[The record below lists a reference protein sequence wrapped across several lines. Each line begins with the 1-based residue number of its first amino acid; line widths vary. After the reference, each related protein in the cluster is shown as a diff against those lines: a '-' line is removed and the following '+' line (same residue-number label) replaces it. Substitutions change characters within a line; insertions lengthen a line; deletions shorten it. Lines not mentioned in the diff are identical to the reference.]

1 MPELPE
7 MEAWR
12 RQLNDPASA
21 SPIAKAGPAHI
32 ATLKTFDPPL
42 DELVGRRFTGAE
54 RRGKRLL
61 FPTQDGELVLLIHLM
76 TSGRLKMLDAGAA
89 APKQPAFALEF
100 VGGSKL
106 ILTENARRKQAG
118 VWLFTPEQA
127 AAELE
132 HLGPEALGIG
142 ADELREIVRGDSRR
156 LHALL
161 RDQRL
166 IAGIGRSW
174 SNEILHAAKLS
185 PYALSTELS
194 DEEVDRLA
202 AATNEELER
211 GLALRERG
219 ATDAKTYRIHHKL
232 GEPCDVCGTPI
243 AQVDF
248 ESHTI
253 YYCPTCQT
261 GGRTL
266 KDRRMSRLLR

>member
-12 RQLNDPASA
+12 RQLDDVVRAAPV
-21 SPIAKAGPAHI
+21 AKAGPAHI

-42 DELVGRRFTGAE
+42 HDLVGRRFSGAE

-61 FPTQDGELVLLIHLM
+61 FRTDDGALVLMIHLM
-76 TSGRLKMLDAGAA
+76 TSGRLKVVVPGGSV
-89 APKQPAFALEF
+89 PKLPAFALEF

-118 VWLFTPEQA
+118 VWLFTPAQA
-127 AAELE
+127 EAELA
-132 HLGPEALGIG
+132 HLGPEANELDAAQLKGIL
-142 ADELREIVRGDSRR
+142 ASDSRR

-185 PYALSTELS
+185 PYALSKELD
-194 DEEVDRLA
+194 DEEVERLA
-202 AATNEELER
+202 AALHGELAR

-232 GEPCDVCGTPI
+232 GEACDVCGTLI

-253 YYCPTCQT
+253 YYCPHCQT
-261 GGRTL
+261 GDRTL